1 MTPKSTIVFVG
12 LRKMGAAMLIA
23 ADGLALATYDM
34 RPQVL
39 ARRFNAG
46 VMLDL
51 PAKQDCSEF
60 WVLGR
65 RLNPARRLHL

>member
-1 MTPKSTIVFVG
+1 MMPMSTIAFVG

-23 ADGLALATYDM
+23 VGGFALATYDM

-51 PAKQDCSEF
+51 PAKQVSTVANF
-60 WVLGR
+60 GYLIGA
-65 RLNPARRLHL
+65 LTPLAN